1 MTNLFSLDNKKIL
14 VTGSTRGLGFL
25 LAKGLAQHGAE
36 IIVNGTQTE
45 STQKAAEALRAEGF
59 IAHAVSFDVTNS
71 QAVNQAIDHIES
83 KIGPIDVLINN
94 AGIQRRHKFTEF
106 PEKDGT
112 T

>member
-36 IIVNGTQTE
+36 IIVNGTQQE

-59 IAHAVSFDVTNS
+59 YRTRCVI
-71 QAVNQAIDHIES
+71 
-83 KIGPIDVLINN
+83 
-94 AGIQRRHKFTEF
+94 
-106 PEKDGT
+106 
-112 T
+112 